1 MDLISKLYSPSLL
14 LTSFRKIITKYRY
27 LFMRK
32 QHCLELVFSSILCYS
47 GLNTIHALFSFNSRM
62 IFSNISMKR
71 DEFFSL
77 FPLIHPQMKIIMFSV
92 LKPQKNFKLE
102 KLFILNCY
110 VHKNVRMYFRVYM
123 WFHCFSS
130 LMDYNNTELLFQI
143 SKLCLCG
150 IFVFLLK
157 TGCSE
162 CEKSKVAVRG

>member
-14 LTSFRKIITKYRY
+14 LTSFRKMITKYRY

-32 QHCLELVFSSILCYS
+32 QHCLESMFSSILCDS
-47 GLNTIHALFSFNSRM
+47 GLNSIHAQFIFNSRM
-62 IFSNISMKR
+62 TFSNISMER

-77 FPLIHPQMKIIMFSV
+77 FPLIHPQMKITMFSV
-92 LKPQKNFKLE
+92 LKTQKNFKLE

-110 VHKNVRMYFRVYM
+110 VHKNVRMYFRVYI

-130 LMDYNNTELLFQI
+130 LMAYKKPELLFQI
-143 SKLCLCG
+143 SKLCLCE

-157 TGCSE
+157 TGCTE
-162 CEKSKVAVRG
+162 CEKSKIAVKG